1 MTARVIAWDGVF
13 TQEGLPQIALTHTP
27 TLPGAS
33 HDWAADTLG
42 AGGVAAWPAL
52 AGGTAFIA
60 DGAAPVLM
68 EEGRGKLLRFDGRT
82 SRMKASTPMTGAHT
96 IIAVYR
102 FRAPNQN
109 SLVHFGLSGI
119 GVGAVLTSGD
129 GATINAAGGGR
140 FIVPNPYI
148 SPDTAWHVVALTI
161 DGAASALRHDDFEV
175 PGNIPAGSRDGVT
188 LGFAD
193 GGAGRTA
200 IDYKRVAIIPG
211 SMDSATRAGLVA
223 YLKDRYGV

>member
-52 AGGTAFIA
+52 AGGVVFTA

-68 EEGRGKLLRFDGRT
+68 EESGGKFLRFDGQS
-82 SRMKASTPMTGAHT
+82 SRMQARTPMFEAHT
-96 IIAVYR
+96 IIVVYR
-102 FRAPNQN
+102 FRAPEQN
-109 SLVHFGLSGI
+109 SVVHFGLAGT
-119 GVGAVLTSGD
+119 GVGAVGTGGG
-129 GATINAAGGGR
+129 GATINAVGGGR

-148 SPDTAWHVVALTI
+148 APDTAWHVVALTI
-161 DGAASALRHDDFEV
+161 DGAASALRHDNFET
-175 PGNIPAGSRDGVT
+175 PGNIPVGTRDGVT
-188 LGFAD
+188 LGFAA
-193 GGAGRTA
+193 GRSGRTA